1 LPILP
6 LTDYPCAVAH
16 PEDAILD
23 SIGWGKGSAPSLERK
38 SLGSNFDDKL
48 TRSKQ
53 SDFDNSTDRSVEY
66 DETFRC
72 PGETGRFE
80 EEEDMGE
87 RICIFDTT
95 LRDGEQSPGCSLNL
109 QEKLEMARQLE
120 RLNVDV
126 IEAGFPIASEGDFE
140 SVQAIA
146 AEIRGP
152 IIAGLARANE
162 KDILRAADA
171 LRGAAR
177 PRLHTF
183 LATSDIH
190 LEYKLHK
197 TREQAL
203 RQTSEMV
210 ALAASLIPGVEFS
223 PEDAGRTDRSYL
235 IEVCQAAV
243 EAGATV
249 LNLPDTVGY
258 CLGPEYERMFR
269 DVRERFSAR
278 NDVMLSTHTH
288 NDLGLA
294 AANTLAGIQGGARQV
309 ECTINGIGERAGNA
323 ALEEIVMALRLRQE
337 ALGFETAIRAE
348 ELYPASRLLTR
359 LTGVAVQPNK
369 AIVGK
374 NAFAHEAGIHQDGML
389 KNALTYE
396 IMTPASV
403 GAPATAIVLGK
414 HSGRHALAQRFEH
427 LGYMLSKAELDD
439 AYQFFTR
446 LADRKKHVYDEDL
459 IDIAQ
464 HGLEDLSTAF
474 NLRRLEIQESHDR
487 AATAIVE
494 LDRDGGI
501 YRGSAKGDYAE
512 EAAFDAIDR
521 AVGFTGTRK
530 GELVDFSRKTTGI
543 SRERTAEV
551 SLRVRFSGREFTG
564 RASAPR
570 ALEAGARAYLQA
582 ATKALAARDQQETVA
597 VPAGIARQKAAASAL
612 N

>member
-1 LPILP
+1 M
-6 LTDYPCAVAH
+6 A
-16 PEDAILD
+16 
-23 SIGWGKGSAPSLERK
+23 
-38 SLGSNFDDKL
+38 
-48 TRSKQ
+48 
-53 SDFDNSTDRSVEY
+53 
-66 DETFRC
+66 
-72 PGETGRFE
+72 
-80 EEEDMGE
+80 E
-87 RICIFDTT
+87 RIHIFDTT
-95 LRDGEQSPGCSLNL
+95 LRDGEQSPGCSMNL

-140 SVQAIA
+140 AVRAIA
-146 AEIRGP
+146 SEIRGP
-152 IIAGLARANE
+152 MIAALARANE
-162 KDILRAADA
+162 KDIRRAAEA
-171 LRGAAR
+171 LKGAAR
-177 PRLHTF
+177 ARLHTF

-203 RQTSEMV
+203 RQIAEMV
-210 ALAASLIPGVEFS
+210 ALAASLVPGVEFS

-235 IEVCQAAV
+235 NEVCQAAV

-258 CLGPEYERMFR
+258 CLGPEYERMFS
-269 DVRERFSAR
+269 DVRKSLAGRS
-278 NDVMLSTHTH
+278 DVELSTHTH

-323 ALEEIVMALRLRQE
+323 ALEEIVMALRLRHE
-337 ALGFETAIRAE
+337 HLGFETGIRSE

-369 AIVGK
+369 AIVGQ

-427 LGYMLSKAELDD
+427 LGYVLSKAELDH
-439 AYQFFTR
+439 AYHLFTR

-459 IDIAQ
+459 IDIAN
-464 HGLEDLSTAF
+464 HGLESLGRAF
-474 NLRRLEIQESHDR
+474 TLRRLQVQASHDG
-487 AATAIVE
+487 AATATIE
-494 LDRDGGI
+494 LEREGAI
-501 YRGSAKGDYAE
+501 YRASASGDDVE
-512 EAAFDAIDR
+512 EAAFTAIDH
-521 AVGFTGTRK
+521 AVDLTGGHK
-530 GELVDFSRKTTGI
+530 GDLTEFSRKTTGVP
-543 SRERTAEV
+543 RERTAEV
-551 SLRVRFSGREFTG
+551 SLRVRYGGREFTG

-570 ALEAGARAYLQA
+570 ALEAAARAYLQA
-582 ATKALAARDQQETVA
+582 ANKAVAARDQHENFM
-597 VPAGIARQKAAASAL
+597 AATSSV
-612 N
+612 